1 MACSSDIHRPVSKTA
16 AMTRMF
22 ALAVASIGTMIVWS
36 APALAAADENHVCLS
51 KAEQRAALS
60 GGQTVTLAAA
70 IRSAR
75 GSVRGRGAREV
86 VKARLCREQNGLVYL
101 LTLLT
106 RDGKV
111 THTAVDATSGKVVDL
126 R

>member
-1 MACSSDIHRPVSKTA
+1 MIRSSDIHRPISKTA
-16 AMTRMF
+16 VMMRILV
-22 ALAVASIGTMIVWS
+22 LAVALATPLTGVS
-36 APALAAADENHVCLS
+36 APAVAGPEENRTCLS

-60 GGQTVTLAAA
+60 SGQTVTLAAA
-70 IRSAR
+70 IRSVR
-75 GSVRGRGAREV
+75 GSVRGRGTREV
-86 VKARLCREQNGLVYL
+86 VNARLCREHNGLVYL

-111 THTAVDATSGKVVDL
+111 THTAVDATSGKVVDA

>member
-1 MACSSDIHRPVSKTA
+1 MRRI
-16 AMTRMF
+16 F
-22 ALAVASIGTMIVWS
+22 ALAAMLTVLS
-36 APALAAADENHVCLS
+36 APAVGAPDDKRVCLTRS
-51 KAEQRAALS
+51 EQKAALS
-60 GGQTVTLAAA
+60 NGQAVALEVA

-86 VKARLCREQNGLVYL
+86 VKARLCREERGLVYL

-111 THTAVDATSGKVVDL
+111 THAAVDATSGKVVEA